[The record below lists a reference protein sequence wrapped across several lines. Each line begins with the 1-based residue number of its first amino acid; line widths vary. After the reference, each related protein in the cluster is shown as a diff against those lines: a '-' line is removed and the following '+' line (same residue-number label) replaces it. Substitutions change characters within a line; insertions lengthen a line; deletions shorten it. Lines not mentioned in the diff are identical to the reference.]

1 MERIFSSRFF
11 TPAFLLLMAASVII
25 AYSNTLNGA
34 FQFDDIP
41 SIVENPSVQNASAFF
56 QTLTGPRGV
65 TLATFHL
72 NFAFGGLDTFG
83 YHAVNL
89 LIHIINGLLAY
100 LVLTHAF
107 SSSGALKPRARRLA
121 ALSVLIFTLHPIQ
134 TQAVSY
140 IVQRMETLS
149 ALFTLASVLLLI
161 KASGQPTAGRRGIFY
176 ASIALSYVLGFY
188 SKEIAITIPAVVFLY
203 DLFFIS
209 AMSFARTLSRWPL
222 YAVMAVL
229 LAIFAV
235 TTVSSLGGFGDVSDE
250 SSIGAVEGGPAEVT
264 KEMKTPSARSGKD
277 GLSAG
282 FTLKTISKTEYLMT
296 ELNVIVYYMAL
307 LALPINQTLDYD
319 FPVSKGLFE
328 TPEMHEG
335 TALLYPIPPPAVSL
349 IILSCLAVAAIYIF
363 IRSGK
368 GLASEWRVASFGF
381 FWFIILLSPTSSFIP
396 ILDVIYEHR
405 AYLASLGIFPAF
417 VLAVDTVCIRLS
429 SRTGA

>member
-11 TPAFLLLMAASVII
+11 TPAFLLLMAASVIV
-25 AYSNTLNGA
+25 AYSNTLSGA

-56 QTLTGPRGV
+56 QALTGPRGV

-149 ALFTLASVLLLI
+149 ALFTLASILLLI

-176 ASIALSYVLGFY
+176 AAIAVSYVLGFY
-188 SKEIAITIPAVVFLY
+188 SKEIAITIPAAVFLY

-209 AMSFARTLSRWPL
+209 GMSLSKTFSRWPL

-229 LAIFAV
+229 LAFFAV

-250 SSIGAVEGGPAEVT
+250 SSVAAVEGGPTEGT
-264 KEMKTPSARSGKD
+264 GEMKTPSARAGKD
-277 GLSAG
+277 GLTAG

-307 LALPINQTLDYD
+307 LALPMNQTLDYD
-319 FPVSKGLFE
+319 FPISKGLFE
-328 TPEMHEG
+328 TPG
-335 TALLYPIPPPAVSL
+335 THAGAALLYPIPPPFVSL
-349 IILSCLAVAAIYIF
+349 IILTCLAAAAIYIF
-363 IRSGK
+363 IRTGK
-368 GLASEWRVASFGF
+368 GISPEWRVASFGF

-417 VLAVDTVCIRLS
+417 VLAVDSVCTKLS
-429 SRTGA
+429 NRTGA